1 MVTLVGI
8 KLVFISM
15 QIIFSTS
22 EINSEIEQME
32 ISLLQQKCHTLLHHV
47 IHYIRNTHALLT

>member
-8 KLVFISM
+8 KLVFIGM

-22 EINSEIEQME
+22 EINSEIAQME
-32 ISLLQQKCHTLLHHV
+32 NLLQQKCHTLLHHV